1 MKRTSIEIRF
11 TDVDIQGH
19 VNHTA
24 IVEWIAHA
32 RVTLIDEKV
41 NQYHHTL
48 WENRKDQDPEL
59 DHVLVNLEV
68 NFHKEVFY
76 PGTIEVT
83 ARVLNVGNKSVTT
96 EFFVYS
102 GDEVVAEAQCI
113 NVFFRTSDKKSVD
126 IPDKLKDMMMK
137 KNGCNIVTKQKETKE
152 NIVFYKITSKKGEK
166 ENE

>member
-48 WENRKDQDPEL
+48 WENLKDQNPEL

-83 ARVLNVGNKSVTT
+83 GRVLNVGNKSVTT

-126 IPDKLKDMMMK
+126 IPDKFKDMMMK

>member
-11 TDVDIQGH
+11 TDVDSQGH

-41 NQYHHTL
+41 IQYHHTI

-68 NFHKEVFY
+68 NFHQEVFY

-83 ARVLNVGNKSVTT
+83 ARVLNVGGKSVTT
-96 EFFVYS
+96 EFFIYS
-102 GDEVVAEAQCI
+102 KDDLVAEAQCI
-113 NVFFRTSDKKSVD
+113 NVFFRISSKKSVI
-126 IPDKLKDMMMK
+126 IPDKLKEILMK
-137 KNGCNIVTKQKETKE
+137 KNGCNIVTKQ
-152 NIVFYKITSKKGEK
+152 NGSKL
-166 ENE
+166 NE

>member
-1 MKRTSIEIRF
+1 MKRISIEIRF
-11 TDVDIQGH
+11 TDVDSQDH

-32 RVTLIDEKV
+32 RVNLIDGKV
-41 NQYHHTL
+41 AQYHHTI
-48 WENRKDQDPEL
+48 WENLKDKDPEL

-76 PGTIEVT
+76 PGTVEVS
-83 ARVLNVGNKSVTT
+83 ARVLNVGSKSVTT

-126 IPDKLKDMMMK
+126 IPDQLKDMLMK
-137 KNGCNIVTKQKETKE
+137 NTNCNIITKQ
-152 NIVFYKITSKKGEK
+152 NQGPRVP
-166 ENE
+166 

>member
-11 TDVDIQGH
+11 TDVDSQGH

-41 NQYHHTL
+41 IQYHHTL
-48 WENRKDQDPEL
+48 WENLKDQNPEL

-68 NFHKEVFY
+68 NFQKEVFY

-102 GDEVVAEAQCI
+102 GDEVVAEAHCV
-113 NVFFRTSDKKSVD
+113 NVFFRTSDKKGVD

>member
-11 TDVDIQGH
+11 TDVDSQNH

-41 NQYHHTL
+41 TQYHHTL

-68 NFHKEVFY
+68 NFHREVFY

-83 ARVLNVGNKSVTT
+83 GRVLNVGSKSVTT

-102 GDEVVAEAQCI
+102 KDDLVAEAQCI
-113 NVFFRTSDKKSVD
+113 NVFFRISSKKSVI
-126 IPDKLKDMMMK
+126 IPDKLKEILMK
-137 KNGCNIVTKQKETKE
+137 KNGCNIVTKQ
-152 NIVFYKITSKKGEK
+152 NGNK

>member
-11 TDVDIQGH
+11 TDVDSQDH

-32 RVTLIDEKV
+32 RVKLIDGKV
-41 NQYHHTL
+41 AQYHHTI
-48 WENRKDQDPEL
+48 WENLKDKDPEL

-76 PGTIEVT
+76 PGTVEISS
-83 ARVLNVGNKSVTT
+83 RVLNVGSKSVTT

-102 GDEVVAEAQCI
+102 GDEVVAEAQCV
-113 NVFFRTSDKKSVD
+113 NVFFRPEDKKSVD
-126 IPDKLKDMMMK
+126 IPDKLKDMLMK
-137 KNGCNIVTKQKETKE
+137 KNGCNMVIK
-152 NIVFYKITSKKGEK
+152 
-166 ENE
+166 

>member
-11 TDVDIQGH
+11 TDVDSQDH

-32 RVTLIDEKV
+32 RVKLIDGKV
-41 NQYHHTL
+41 AQYHHTI
-48 WENRKDQDPEL
+48 WENLKDQNPEL
-59 DHVLVNLEV
+59 DHVLVNLDV

-76 PGTIEVT
+76 PGTIEVSG
-83 ARVLNVGNKSVTT
+83 RVLNVGNKSVTT

-126 IPDKLKDMMMK
+126 IPDKLKDILWK
-137 KNGCNIVTKQKETKE
+137 KTGSNK
-152 NIVFYKITSKKGEK
+152 
-166 ENE
+166 

>member
-11 TDVDIQGH
+11 TDVDSQDH

-41 NQYHHTL
+41 TQYHHTIWQNL
-48 WENRKDQDPEL
+48 KDQDPEL

-76 PGTIEVT
+76 PGTIEVS
-83 ARVLNVGNKSVTT
+83 ARVLNVGTKSVTT

-102 GDEVVAEAQCI
+102 GDEVVAEAHCV
-113 NVFFRTSDKKSVD
+113 NVFFRTNDKKSMD

-137 KNGCNIVTKQKETKE
+137 KNGCNIMTKQKETKE
-152 NIVFYKITSKKGEK
+152 NIVFYKVTEKKVKK
-166 ENE
+166 E

>member
-11 TDVDIQGH
+11 TDVDSQDH

-32 RVTLIDEKV
+32 RVQLIDGRV
-41 NQYHHTL
+41 AQYHHTIWQNL
-48 WENRKDQDPEL
+48 KDQDPEL
-59 DHVLVNLEV
+59 DHVLVNLDV

-76 PGTIEVT
+76 PGTIEVSG
-83 ARVLNVGNKSVTT
+83 RVLNVGSKSVTT

-126 IPDKLKDMMMK
+126 IPDKLKDMLMK
-137 KNGCNIVTKQKETKE
+137 KNGGNVVIKQK
-152 NIVFYKITSKKGEK
+152 
-166 ENE
+166 

>member
-11 TDVDIQGH
+11 TDVDSQDH

-32 RVTLIDEKV
+32 RVKLIDGKV
-41 NQYHHTL
+41 AQYHHTI
-48 WENRKDQDPEL
+48 WENLKDQNPEL
-59 DHVLVNLEV
+59 DHVLVNLDV

-76 PGTIEVT
+76 PGTIEVSG
-83 ARVLNVGNKSVTT
+83 RVLNVGNKSVTT

-126 IPDKLKDMMMK
+126 IPDQLKDMLMK
-137 KNGCNIVTKQKETKE
+137 KNGCNMVIKQK
-152 NIVFYKITSKKGEK
+152 
-166 ENE
+166 

>member
-1 MKRTSIEIRF
+1 MERTSIEIRF
-11 TDVDIQGH
+11 TDVDSQDH

-32 RVTLIDEKV
+32 RVKLIDGKV
-41 NQYHHTL
+41 AQYHHTI
-48 WENRKDQDPEL
+48 WENLKDQNPEL
-59 DHVLVNLEV
+59 DHVLVNLDV

-76 PGTIEVT
+76 PGTVEVS

-126 IPDKLKDMMMK
+126 IPDKLKDMLMK
-137 KNGCNIVTKQKETKE
+137 KNGCNMVIKQK
-152 NIVFYKITSKKGEK
+152 
-166 ENE
+166 

>member
-32 RVTLIDEKV
+32 RVKLIDGKV
-41 NQYHHTL
+41 TQYHHTI

-68 NFHKEVFY
+68 NFQKEVFY

-83 ARVLNVGNKSVTT
+83 ARVLNVGSKSVTT

>member
-41 NQYHHTL
+41 TQYHHTI
-48 WENRKDQDPEL
+48 WENLKDQGPEL
-59 DHVLVNLEV
+59 DHVLVNLDV
-68 NFHKEVFY
+68 NFHREVFY
-76 PGTIEVT
+76 PGTIEV
-83 ARVLNVGNKSVTT
+83 RGKVLNVGNKSVTT

-102 GDEVVAEAQCI
+102 GNEVVAEAQCI
-113 NVFFRTSDKKSVD
+113 NVFFRTSDKTSVD
-126 IPDKLKDMMMK
+126 IPNKLKDMMMK

-152 NIVFYKITSKKGEK
+152 NIVFYKVTSKKAGK
-166 ENE
+166 E

>member
-11 TDVDIQGH
+11 TDVDSQGH

-32 RVTLIDEKV
+32 RVKLIDEKV
-41 NQYHHTL
+41 NYYDHTF
-48 WENRKDQDPEL
+48 WKDKSKNEGPEL
-59 DHVLVNLEV
+59 DHVLVNLEI

-76 PGTIEVT
+76 PGTIEVSG
-83 ARVLNVGNKSVTT
+83 RVLNVGSKSVTT

-102 GDEVVAEAQCI
+102 NDDLIAEAQCI
-113 NVFFRTSDKKSVD
+113 NVFFKTTDKKSVI
-126 IPDKLKDMMMK
+126 IPNKLKDILMK
-137 KNGCNIVTKQKETKE
+137 KNGSNIVTKQ
-152 NIVFYKITSKKGEK
+152 NGNK

>member
-1 MKRTSIEIRF
+1 MERTLIEVRF
-11 TDVDIQGH
+11 TDVDSQNH

-32 RVTLIDEKV
+32 RVKLIDGKV
-41 NQYHHTL
+41 TQYHHTI
-48 WENRKDQDPEL
+48 WENLKDQNPEL
-59 DHVLVNLEV
+59 DHVLVNLDV

-83 ARVLNVGNKSVTT
+83 GRVLNVGNKSVTT

-152 NIVFYKITSKKGEK
+152 NIVFYKVTSKKV